1 MFHVKRRR
9 ILCHTSASVVA
20 SINRLS
26 PILAIAVGV
35 LHAGL
40 APVLLV
46 AGVKPNIALVA
57 SVLVAASLGF
67 APGVTWAFLAGLTAN
82 LLSGEPLGSIPLSL
96 LAASA
101 LASSAAPL
109 LGRLPLAYPVVAVFF
124 GSIVADGITILVS
137 QLLAGGDWPGLPLQI
152 VVAAAAVNAALAA
165 LVIIPIRLLQRRRE
179 RAEPAVV
186 RRWPS

>member
-1 MFHVKRRR
+1 MFHVKRAR

-46 AGVKPNIALVA
+46 AGVTPNLALVA
-57 SVLVAASLGF
+57 AVLVAASLGF

-82 LLSGEPLGSIPLSL
+82 LLSSEPLGSIPLSL
-96 LAASA
+96 LAAAA

-109 LGRLPLAYPVVAVFF
+109 LGRLPLAYPVVATF
-124 GSIVADGITILVS
+124 GGSLVADGITIVIH
-137 QLLAGGDWPGLPLQI
+137 QLLRGGEWRGLPLDI
-152 VVAAAAVNAALAA
+152 VVTAAAVNAALAA
-165 LVIIPIRLLQRRRE
+165 LVIISIRLLLRRE

>member
-1 MFHVKRRR
+1 M
-9 ILCHTSASVVA
+9 SVVA

-46 AGVKPNIALVA
+46 AGVRPNLALVA

-67 APGVTWAFLAGLTAN
+67 TPGITWAFLAGLTAN
-82 LLSGEPLGSIPLSL
+82 LLSSEPLGSIPLTL
-96 LAASA
+96 LAAAA

-109 LGRLPLAYPVVAVFF
+109 LARVPLAYPVLAVFV
-124 GSIVADGITILVS
+124 GSIVADAIMIGIN
-137 QLLAGGDWPGLPLQI
+137 QLLRGGEWPGLPLEI
-152 VVAAAAVNAALAA
+152 VMTAAAVNAALAA
-165 LVIIPIRLLQRRRE
+165 LVFIPIRLLLRRRE
-179 RAEPAVV
+179 RAGPWMV
-186 RRWPS
+186 RRWPT